1 MAQESGDHRLAL
13 LLAQAAGSHIP
24 RQMIQKQL
32 ANWEELKVR
41 HCGMSIHFTIR
52 FNKNRVSL
60 RGIYWLYFTDKQ
72 LNLKG

>member
-41 HCGMSIHFTIR
+41 HCGMSIHFI
-52 FNKNRVSL
+52 L
-60 RGIYWLYFTDKQ
+60 C
-72 LNLKG
+72 